1 MFTLI
6 ESLRSAAEAIVAHAM
21 RSFLTTIGIAIG
33 VGSIV
38 AVITFMAGAGEALKA
53 EATRLGGSSLT
64 VAPANPERRSG
75 AGRQRQ
81 LTQQDKALIAS
92 VDGIASVTPSL
103 AAAAWRYVEVR
114 HGSAAVH
121 AALVGTTHGYQHFAN
136 EFVADGRFLSV
147 ADDQRRRRVC
157 VLPARA
163 ARELGLGDRAVG
175 RHVAIAGDWFRVVGV
190 MEPTSSWV
198 RSVLGAP
205 ILIPYGTMR
214 AAIGNQ
220 DDGELELALTVAP
233 DVDVETMRAR
243 IRAVLRRARGIG
255 LDDEDD
261 FRIDLPQDLAE
272 ATARFTEVATV
283 IAVGV
288 VGVSLLVGGVGIMN
302 IMLVS
307 VTERTREIGILKA
320 LGATRRQILLQF
332 LTEAVALSLLG
343 GLVGMLL
350 GFVAAAVCGALLPAV
365 NVSVSPLAAAAAV
378 GFSSLVGIVF
388 GILPATKAAELQP
401 IEALRYE

>member
-157 VLPARA
+157 VLPAR
-163 ARELGLGDRAVG
+163 
-175 RHVAIAGDWFRVVGV
+175 VVGV

-205 ILIPYGTMR
+205 VLIPYGTMR
-214 AAIGNQ
+214 AAIGDQ